1 MSLPKPKYDNVVMK
15 KEPKIHLDDEPLQD
29 LNVYDD
35 WLKKKLKT
43 KIRNKKSQK
52 QKQFFPIQR
61 QKQKQFFQI

>member
-35 WLKKKLKT
+35 WLKKKK
-43 KIRNKKSQK
+43 KKKKKRNKKSQK
-52 QKQFFPIQR
+52 QKQFF
-61 QKQKQFFQI
+61 QI